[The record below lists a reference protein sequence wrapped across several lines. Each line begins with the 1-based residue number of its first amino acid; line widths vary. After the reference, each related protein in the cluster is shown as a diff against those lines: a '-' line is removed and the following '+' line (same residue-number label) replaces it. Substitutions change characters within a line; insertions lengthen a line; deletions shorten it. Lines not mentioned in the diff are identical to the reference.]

1 MTNNSLV
8 QNNFYVILLIL
19 WRKKSKKPII
29 FRATIITEIDSVMG
43 NHGISIDPRHP
54 MLIADL
60 MTSRGELLGITR
72 FGLSKMKESV
82 LNLASVM
89 TNKYLNYSLMN
100 LYLLLLC

>member
-1 MTNNSLV
+1 
-8 QNNFYVILLIL
+8 
-19 WRKKSKKPII
+19 
-29 FRATIITEIDSVMG
+29 MG

-82 LNLASVM
+82 LNLASVNM
-89 TNKYLNYSLMN
+89 FLLLNYFKMSHGFDFFFFYEINILFPF
-100 LYLLLLC
+100 LV

>member
-1 MTNNSLV
+1 MNTIYITRIIYLNKQFNN
-8 QNNFYVILLIL
+8 
-19 WRKKSKKPII
+19 I
-29 FRATIITEIDSVMG
+29 FKLFFRSTIISEIDSVMG

-82 LNLASVM
+82 LNLASVK
-89 TNKYLNYSLMN
+89 NIYILNL
-100 LYLLLLC
+100 

>member
-1 MTNNSLV
+1 
-8 QNNFYVILLIL
+8 
-19 WRKKSKKPII
+19 
-29 FRATIITEIDSVMG
+29 MG

-82 LNLASVM
+82 LNLASVKNDCHIKVHLHM
-89 TNKYLNYSLMN
+89 FEPVIHVCYFYSNSLH
-100 LYLLLLC
+100 LYRNCDRLLFFFFL

>member
-1 MTNNSLV
+1 
-8 QNNFYVILLIL
+8 
-19 WRKKSKKPII
+19 
-29 FRATIITEIDSVMG
+29 MG

-82 LNLASVM
+82 LNLASVKN
-89 TNKYLNYSLMN
+89 TFNIYFHKT
-100 LYLLLLC
+100 

>member
-1 MTNNSLV
+1 MS
-8 QNNFYVILLIL
+8 
-19 WRKKSKKPII
+19 
-29 FRATIITEIDSVMG
+29 

-82 LNLASVM
+82 LNLASVR
-89 TNKYLNYSLMN
+89 NYNYYTANSN
-100 LYLLLLC
+100 TYYNYNSNILLVS

>member
-1 MTNNSLV
+1 MS
-8 QNNFYVILLIL
+8 
-19 WRKKSKKPII
+19 
-29 FRATIITEIDSVMG
+29 

-82 LNLASVM
+82 LNLASVR
-89 TNKYLNYSLMN
+89 NCNYYTANFNIYYNYNSN
-100 LYLLLLC
+100 TLLLS

>member
-1 MTNNSLV
+1 MS
-8 QNNFYVILLIL
+8 
-19 WRKKSKKPII
+19 
-29 FRATIITEIDSVMG
+29 

-82 LNLASVM
+82 LNLASV
-89 TNKYLNYSLMN
+89 NMN
-100 LYLLLLC
+100 IYILYLFLTA

>member
-1 MTNNSLV
+1 MS
-8 QNNFYVILLIL
+8 
-19 WRKKSKKPII
+19 
-29 FRATIITEIDSVMG
+29 

-82 LNLASVM
+82 LNLASVI
-89 TNKYLNYSLMN
+89 NIYN
-100 LYLLLLC
+100 LYYFHQINFIFNYNINYINIFSV

>member
-1 MTNNSLV
+1 
-8 QNNFYVILLIL
+8 
-19 WRKKSKKPII
+19 
-29 FRATIITEIDSVMG
+29 MG

-82 LNLASVM
+82 LNLASVII
-89 TNKYLNYSLMN
+89 YDLHYFR
-100 LYLLLLC
+100 

>member
-1 MTNNSLV
+1 
-8 QNNFYVILLIL
+8 
-19 WRKKSKKPII
+19 
-29 FRATIITEIDSVMG
+29 MG

-82 LNLASVM
+82 LNLASVRM
-89 TNKYLNYSLMN
+89 IYN
-100 LYLLLLC
+100 LINCINLIFYA

>member
-1 MTNNSLV
+1 M
-8 QNNFYVILLIL
+8 
-19 WRKKSKKPII
+19 
-29 FRATIITEIDSVMG
+29 FRSTIISEIDSVMS

-82 LNLASVM
+82 LNLASVKNIFI
-89 TNKYLNYSLMN
+89 T
-100 LYLLLLC
+100 

>member
-1 MTNNSLV
+1 MYRS
-8 QNNFYVILLIL
+8 
-19 WRKKSKKPII
+19 
-29 FRATIITEIDSVMG
+29 TIISEIDSVMG

-82 LNLASVM
+82 LNLASVK
-89 TNKYLNYSLMN
+89 KYCLIKVHLHKFEPVPFHVCYLYSNSLH
-100 LYLLLLC
+100 LSKLSQC

>member
-1 MTNNSLV
+1 MS
-8 QNNFYVILLIL
+8 
-19 WRKKSKKPII
+19 
-29 FRATIITEIDSVMG
+29 

-82 LNLASVM
+82 LNLASVRHLFCDD
-89 TNKYLNYSLMN
+89 TIIIYVCALFHKVLIIFIYF
-100 LYLLLLC
+100 